1 MVKESI
7 QAIKEALLTV
17 TDATDERLASWRE
30 DERSGVQQAIKQWER
45 RQLAKE
51 QEWQLFKKMS
61 QFEEAAY
68 KKGHRLI
75 AGIDEVGRG
84 PLAGPVVTAAV
95 ILPKDCQL
103 LGLNDSKKLS
113 AKKRETL
120 YNQIQ
125 EQAGA
130 IGLGIADQGV
140 IDQINIYQATKQAMK
155 MAIDDLAF
163 APDYLLIDAMQL
175 DVPQPQESLIKGD
188 ARSIS
193 IAAASIIAKVTRD
206 RLMEEYDE
214 LYPGYGFK
222 NNAGYGT
229 KEHLLGLEKYGVTPI
244 HRRTFA
250 PIKDMI

>member
-1 MVKESI
+1 MAKESI

-17 TDATDERLASWRE
+17 TEATDERLASWRK

-51 QEWQLFKKMS
+51 KEWQLFKEMS

-125 EQAGA
+125 EQAAA
-130 IGLGIADQGV
+130 IEMERAS
-140 IDQINIYQATKQAMK
+140 
-155 MAIDDLAF
+155 
-163 APDYLLIDAMQL
+163 P
-175 DVPQPQESLIKGD
+175 LIKLSCGWGT
-188 ARSIS
+188 SNCI
-193 IAAASIIAKVTRD
+193 ASINK
-206 RLMEEYDE
+206 
-214 LYPGYGFK
+214 
-222 NNAGYGT
+222 
-229 KEHLLGLEKYGVTPI
+229 
-244 HRRTFA
+244 
-250 PIKDMI
+250 

>member
-1 MVKESI
+1 MAKESI

-51 QEWQLFKKMS
+51 KEWQLFKEMS
-61 QFEEAAY
+61 QF
-68 KKGHRLI
+68 
-75 AGIDEVGRG
+75 DEVGRG

-125 EQAGA
+125 EQAVA

>member
-1 MVKESI
+1 MAKESI

-51 QEWQLFKKMS
+51 KEWQLFKEMS

-125 EQAGA
+125 EQAVA

-163 APDYLLIDAMQL
+163 APDYLLIDAMQ
-175 DVPQPQESLIKGD
+175 
-188 ARSIS
+188 
-193 IAAASIIAKVTRD
+193 
-206 RLMEEYDE
+206 
-214 LYPGYGFK
+214 
-222 NNAGYGT
+222 
-229 KEHLLGLEKYGVTPI
+229 
-244 HRRTFA
+244 
-250 PIKDMI
+250 